1 MLGFLA
7 GQLVLGQLLIISQNR
22 GHRLGFMIAMD
33 RLFFFGSFPPI
44 YGRLFKRVHLKGID
58 ILFIKI
64 QICFC

>member
-7 GQLVLGQLLIISQNR
+7 GQLVLGQLLVISQNR
-22 GHRLGFMIAMD
+22 GHRLGFMIVMD
-33 RLFFFGSFPPI
+33 WFFLFVSFPPI

-64 QICFC
+64 EICFC